1 MNDPAVPNPTFGVL
15 ILAGGR
21 SSRMGA
27 DKASLPY
34 RGVTLLSHMRTLAA
48 QSGAASVL
56 VGGGALAELKD
67 PVAGAGP
74 VASLCA
80 LAEYALPETVPSR
93 WVVLPVDMPMLEP
106 TLIRRLA
113 AAPARAAA
121 FTGHPLPLAL
131 TLDAETRAAFARV
144 KIRLLAQDSVAVRQ
158 VLGLLG
164 GQDLGAS
171 DSETAQLI
179 NVNTPDEWSRLND
192 RLPSPRPSPASGKG
206 RAPAKPGG

>member
-1 MNDPAVPNPTFGVL
+1 
-15 ILAGGR
+15 
-21 SSRMGA
+21 MGA

-34 RGVTLLSHMRTLAA
+34 RGGTLLSHMRTLAA
-48 QSGAASVL
+48 RSGAASIL
-56 VGGGALAELKD
+56 VGGGPLGELQD

-93 WVVLPVDMPMLEP
+93 WVVLPVDMPLLEP
-106 TLIRRLA
+106 ALVRRLA

-131 TLDAETRAAFARV
+131 SLDAETRTVLARL
-144 KIRLLAQDSVAVRQ
+144 KIRLLAQGSVAVRQ

-179 NVNTPDEWSRLND
+179 NVNTPDEWRRFND
-192 RLPSPRPSPASGKG
+192 RP
-206 RAPAKPGG
+206 